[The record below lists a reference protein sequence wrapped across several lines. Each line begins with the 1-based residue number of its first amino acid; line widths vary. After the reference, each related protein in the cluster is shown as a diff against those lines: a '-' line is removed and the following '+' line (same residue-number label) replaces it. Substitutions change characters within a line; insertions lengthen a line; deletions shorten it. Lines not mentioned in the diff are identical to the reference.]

1 VISRL
6 ALLFSKHKLAAA
18 CMVCVFIVRNGV
30 FVVFIKCGSSAVDV
44 RHSYCFMA
52 TISKDHNNNYTQMRR
67 LTTGMRSEE
76 CVVRR
81 FRRANVF

>member
-6 ALLFSKHKLAAA
+6 ALLFSKHKLSPA

-30 FVVFIKCGSSAVDV
+30 FVVIKCGSSAVDV

-52 TISKDHNNNYTQMRR
+52 TISKDHNNNYTGMRR
-67 LTTGMRSEE
+67 LTLTPLTWRIW
-76 CVVRR
+76 
-81 FRRANVF
+81 